1 VITDDD
7 VRTML
12 RQRAAEAHVSD
23 DAWERIADRL
33 EQRPP
38 RHVGRSVA
46 AVAAAAAALVAGLL
60 AWPNPGGQVVLP
72 PATPT
77 TLPVA
82 LPPHVWAAPEGETLA
97 EAATSYVMLR
107 AGLAD
112 GRQEPVMA
120 DESHGS
126 VRFTGD
132 GVETEVL
139 LERAGERWLVVAA
152 ASDLVPIFDPAYDGS
167 TFAAT
172 VVAEAAGQLTAS
184 VRAKDEDGA
193 EEGFAGAFADVVR
206 AREEVSI
213 RHERTGEPGLGL
225 LVRLM
230 TDDGTLAL
238 GEVWAEVRDDPA
250 TSDGGLVAV
259 WPATDAEGVRSLQ
272 AQADSGERPDLLD
285 PRAVA
290 ASFLTEV
297 LDGSADFGVEP
308 FQQGD
313 ATSGE
318 VPYSLADGA
327 DGTVL
332 VRRSGGEGSVWYV
345 VGATSSSLEIAE
357 VRREETHLVADV
369 RSSMDGTLQW
379 TGATP
384 VGVRGG
390 EIVSI
395 GRPDTPL
402 GAYPVVVRLVD
413 DGATRAVAAELSR
426 T

>member
-1 VITDDD
+1 MTIDHD

-12 RQRAAEAHVSD
+12 HRRADEARVSD
-23 DAWERIADRL
+23 DAWERIAARL
-33 EQRPP
+33 EERPP
-38 RHVGRSVA
+38 RHVGRAIA
-46 AVAAAAAALVAGLL
+46 AVAAAAATLVAGVLV
-60 AWPNPGGQVVLP
+60 WPEPARQVVLP
-72 PATPT
+72 PATT
-77 TLPVA
+77 TTVPVA

-97 EAATSYVMLR
+97 DAATSYVDLR
-107 AGLAD
+107 TGITG
-112 GRQEPVMA
+112 GRQEPVMT
-120 DESHGS
+120 DESHGT
-126 VRFTGD
+126 VRFTGA

-139 LERAGERWLVVAA
+139 LERIGERWLVLAA
-152 ASDLVPIFDPAYDGS
+152 ASDLVPVFDPAYDGS
-167 TFAAT
+167 TFTAS

-193 EEGFAGAFADVVR
+193 SEGFTGVFGDVVR
-206 AREEVSI
+206 ARQEVPI
-213 RHERTGEPGLGL
+213 RHEQAGEPGLGL

-230 TDDGTLAL
+230 QDDGTLAL
-238 GEVWAEVRDDPA
+238 GEVWAEERDDPA

-259 WPATDAEGVRSLQ
+259 WPATDAEGVQSLQ

-290 ASFLTEV
+290 GSFLTEV

-345 VGATSSSLEIAE
+345 VGATSSSLELAK